1 MHAISTSKLPKGK
14 HISHA
19 QAQALQ
25 RVKATKFSSNQ
36 VDSISS
42 YLSTINKYIWLK
54 LHKNLTNGNVL
65 S

>member
-1 MHAISTSKLPKGK
+1 MHAISISKLPKGK

-42 YLSTINKYIWLK
+42 YLSTVNKYI
-54 LHKNLTNGNVL
+54 
-65 S
+65 